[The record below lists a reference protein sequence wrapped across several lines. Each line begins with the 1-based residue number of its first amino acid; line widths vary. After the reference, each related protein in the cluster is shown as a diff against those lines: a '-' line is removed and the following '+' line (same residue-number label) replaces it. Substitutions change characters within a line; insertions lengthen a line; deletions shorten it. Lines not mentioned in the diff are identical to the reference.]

1 MNKTIN
7 KLRFILN
14 KKQKISFLL
23 TTCLMIV
30 ASFLEMASV
39 GFLIPVVSII
49 IDGDLQNSYIN
60 LDFLIKITKNFTNQ
74 ELLLFV
80 FSIFALLF
88 FMKFLYFFMIFKRL

>member
-1 MNKTIN
+1 
-7 KLRFILN
+7 
-14 KKQKISFLL
+14 
-23 TTCLMIV
+23 MIV

-60 LDFLIKITKNFTNQ
+60 LDFLIEITQNFTNQ
-74 ELLLFV
+74 ELMLFV

-88 FMKFLYFFMIFKRL
+88 LIKFLFTFFFYIKKVYLSIYFLMIYVEKFLKFF

>member
-1 MNKTIN
+1 MNKIIN
-7 KLRFILN
+7 RLRFILN

-60 LDFLIKITKNFTNQ
+60 LDFLIEITQNFTNQ
-74 ELLLFV
+74 ELMLFV

-88 FMKFLYFFMIFKRL
+88 LIKFLFTVFFFI